1 MLSTRRG
8 MLRCDKKDRIEWTNE
23 EWGDVEADHARGR
36 VRKIALSD
44 ELSTLDRDEE

>member
-1 MLSTRRG
+1 MNVKSTRRG

-23 EWGDVEADHARGR
+23 EWGNEEWGD
-36 VRKIALSD
+36 VRKMALSD